1 MGGSVDS
8 EIVGRED
15 SAPKSDIV
23 AEADALPMAE
33 GRIWTTASARSSG
46 AAGVSSPGH
55 AITRLRQELG
65 RPSSLL
71 LQNSGVVYLTQKT
84 GPWTAQVH
92 RPTEQTSIW
101 RGVARGRGKPETA
114 LQGAGEETYEPIVP
128 MKAGNAGADPGDPL
142 EGRGEQ
148 TNVSDGGNMTI
159 LSDRENMSTKYTRIA
174 ELARKDKGAKFSS
187 IAHLLTEV
195 ALYEA
200 FVSLR
205 KDASAGVDGVTYA
218 EYEVDAWGNIQK
230 LHDRQ
235 KSRQYRA
242 QPLRRVYIPKEDGRQ
257 RPISIPSLED
267 KIVQKATVD
276 LLNAIYEQD
285 FLDCSY
291 GFRPGRSAQD
301 ALDEVGRVICT
312 RPISTVLEGDITGYF
327 DAIVRE
333 LLVEMI
339 EKRVRD
345 GSILRLIGKWI
356 NVGVIE
362 DGRLL
367 VSETGTGQGQ
377 VISPLLANIYLHYVL
392 DEWFETVV
400 KPRLKGEAYEIR
412 YADDFI
418 LCFQLREDAER
429 VLDVLVKR
437 FAKYGLKL
445 HPEKTRL
452 IEFGRQALAKSGKP
466 GGSKPATFDFL
477 GFTHICR
484 RSRKGKFALQVRT
497 MRKRFKRSLT
507 SVWAWCRLHRHDPL
521 KEQQE
526 ALNRKLKGH
535 YQYYGRP
542 TNFRSIWRFFRSTRR
557 IWLYWLNRR
566 DRTRTLTWSLFE
578 RLLARYPLTSPRIV
592 RSWAA
597 SLVSSV

>member
-1 MGGSVDS
+1 
-8 EIVGRED
+8 
-15 SAPKSDIV
+15 
-23 AEADALPMAE
+23 
-33 GRIWTTASARSSG
+33 
-46 AAGVSSPGH
+46 
-55 AITRLRQELG
+55 
-65 RPSSLL
+65 
-71 LQNSGVVYLTQKT
+71 
-84 GPWTAQVH
+84 
-92 RPTEQTSIW
+92 
-101 RGVARGRGKPETA
+101 
-114 LQGAGEETYEPIVP
+114 
-128 MKAGNAGADPGDPL
+128 MKAGNAGVDPGDPL

-159 LSDRENMSTKYTRIA
+159 LSDRESMSTKHTRIA
-174 ELARKDKGAKFSS
+174 ELARKDKGAKFTS

-218 EYEVDAWGNIQK
+218 EYEDDAWENIQK

-235 KSRQYRA
+235 RSGQYRA
-242 QPLRRVYIPKEDGRQ
+242 RPLRRVYIPKEDGRQ

-285 FLDCSY
+285 FLECSY

-412 YADDFI
+412 YADD
-418 LCFQLREDAER
+418 CAPRAQRGPKGPRSVQL
-429 VLDVLVKR
+429 
-437 FAKYGLKL
+437 
-445 HPEKTRL
+445 
-452 IEFGRQALAKSGKP
+452 
-466 GGSKPATFDFL
+466 
-477 GFTHICR
+477 
-484 RSRKGKFALQVRT
+484 
-497 MRKRFKRSLT
+497 
-507 SVWAWCRLHRHDPL
+507 
-521 KEQQE
+521 
-526 ALNRKLKGH
+526 LN
-535 YQYYGRP
+535 
-542 TNFRSIWRFFRSTRR
+542 
-557 IWLYWLNRR
+557 
-566 DRTRTLTWSLFE
+566 
-578 RLLARYPLTSPRIV
+578 
-592 RSWAA
+592 
-597 SLVSSV
+597 